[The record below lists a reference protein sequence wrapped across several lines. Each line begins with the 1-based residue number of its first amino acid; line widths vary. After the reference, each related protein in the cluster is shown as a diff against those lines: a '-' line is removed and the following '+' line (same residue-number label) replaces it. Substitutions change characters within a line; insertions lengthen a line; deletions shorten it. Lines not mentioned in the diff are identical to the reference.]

1 MKNKLEMISNLF
13 EDKEIRSIWDSEKDV
28 VSVLTESSRPRKYWN
43 ALKTKLDV
51 EGSELSSKL
60 G

>member
-1 MKNKLEMISNLF
+1 MISNLF